1 MTKASVA
8 FIVSTDTNVHLNIFK
23 CCIHVSA
30 DSKVQASIEH
40 ETEVKPV
47 EACCVHSGAL
57 DELTSQ
63 QSTSKCSLLLFF
75 KLAVTFLVVMVNL

>member
-30 DSKVQASIEH
+30 DSTVQASIEYD
-40 ETEVKPV
+40 TEVKPIQ
-47 EACCVHSGAL
+47 AFRVHSAAL

-63 QSTSKCSLLLFF
+63 RSTGKFF
-75 KLAVTFLVVMVNL
+75 QIRAHI